1 MRFGVQAFGVLAL
14 AGEVGQGLFC
24 AFFSD
29 YEKYSHHVNIF
40 YNSARGMGNTNAL
53 H

>member
-1 MRFGVQAFGVLAL
+1 MRFGVQAGMVSGPRSFFAR
-14 AGEVGQGLFC
+14 
-24 AFFSD
+24 FFSD